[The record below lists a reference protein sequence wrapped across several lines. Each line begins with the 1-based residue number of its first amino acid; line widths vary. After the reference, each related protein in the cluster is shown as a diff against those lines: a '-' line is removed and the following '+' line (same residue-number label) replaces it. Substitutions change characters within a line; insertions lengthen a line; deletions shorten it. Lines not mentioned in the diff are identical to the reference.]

1 MDKTLYEINGEYL
14 SAIENGFIVDAET
27 GEIWLDDEALEKAE
41 GEFKE
46 KADNIACYIKDLE
59 AFGVAL
65 DTEKKNID
73 RKIKQ
78 NKAKVESLKNYLSNS
93 MRLREID
100 KVETAR
106 CKLSFRKS
114 TSVNVLDENLIPDNY
129 FTIETVKKLDKKTLL
144 ADLKNLKEDD
154 EIKGA
159 SLLEKQNL
167 QVK

>member
-1 MDKTLYEINGEYL
+1 MNKTLYEINGEYL
-14 SAIENGFIVDAET
+14 SAIENGFIVDEET
-27 GEIWLDDEALEKAE
+27 GEIWLDEEAIEKAE

-144 ADLKNLKEDD
+144 ADLKNLKEGDD
-154 EIKGA
+154 IKGA
-159 SLLEKQNL
+159 TLLEKQNL